1 MPEKEVV
8 QECIEE
14 LYTEEHC
21 TGKTGEIYRS
31 YRSYW

>member
-14 LYTEEHC
+14 LYTEEYC
-21 TGKTGEIYRS
+21 TGKMGEIYRC
-31 YRSYW
+31 YW